1 MTVKGRG
8 AITVT
13 SGSCCKGDRR
23 LIPSVQYMLA
33 VITIFGITE
42 SALSHLFLRANL
54 FSQTT

>member
-8 AITVT
+8 AVTVT

-23 LIPSVQYMLA
+23 LRPSVQYILA
-33 VITIFGITE
+33 LITIFGVTE
-42 SALSHLFLRANL
+42 SAFSHLFLRANL